1 LRKIIL
7 PILFLLLVSFI
18 SENHVTAQ
26 ENNVLRIQGKNR
38 YDTAIEIS
46 KSTFP
51 EGTDTV
57 VLVTGTDFPDAL
69 SGAPLAFM
77 YNAPILTTTR
87 EKLIDQTANEI
98 KRLGAEKAIIL
109 GGTSAISIEVVNG
122 LKALGLQVERIAGK
136 NRYET
141 SALIA
146 DRIPSDTAILANG
159 QNFPDALATAPYAAK
174 NSYPILLTRSD
185 KLPLEI
191 HRQMRAMTIIAGGQ
205 QAVNDSI
212 LKPFPETIRISG
224 KNRYETNLRIV
235 HYFDKDIQTAY
246 IATGDHFA
254 DALTGSIL
262 ASSHGE
268 PIILVN
274 KDIPLSA
281 QLFFK
286 KLNTQYFNIL
296 GGQNAIS
303 PLAEKTLLE
312 LQSKTFFSL
321 QNPLNFSDLNSE
333 IHHAGILYPDVI
345 FSGEA
350 SEEGIVVPYGNSKI
364 KIDNSMAISNMD
376 FEQIFRVKNQEV
388 SQENTDT
395 SILLDK
401 KDVIIFDKSLKTPIA
416 TLQKGQRLPISAE
429 TNDSFTI
436 NIGGFNAYIRKQDVS
451 LDNGIPILMY
461 HHILKAE
468 ENKIFRN
475 ASTTISDKE
484 FETQMKYLFEND
496 YMPVPLSSMES
507 YLDKRG
513 NLPSN
518 ALVIT
523 FDDGLKSVYKYAFP
537 VLSQYGFRAS
547 EFMITSKIYDHPQEF
562 HPDGLQYISLPE
574 MNEMK
579 EVFEFHSHTN
589 DLHQYNTEKKSYLV
603 LQPET
608 LVEEDLL
615 LSKSMLHNSAYF
627 AYPFGQYNE
636 NTIKL
641 LKKLEYRMAFTT
653 KPGKVKIGD
662 DKFQL
667 NRIAI
672 LPGMTLSTFASK
684 IKN

>member
-1 LRKIIL
+1 MQKKIAS
-7 PILFLLLVSFI
+7 ILFLMVLWILLAT
-18 SENHVTAQ
+18 NVTAQ

-77 YNAPILTTTR
+77 YNAPILTTTQG
-87 EKLIDQTANEI
+87 KLIDQTANEI

-109 GGTSAISIEVVNG
+109 GGTSAISTEVVNG

-246 IATGDHFA
+246 IATGNHFA

-262 ASSHGE
+262 ASVHGE
-268 PIILVN
+268 PIVLVN
-274 KDIPLSA
+274 TDIPLSA

-296 GGQNAIS
+296 GGQNAIG
-303 PLAEKTLLE
+303 PMAEKALLE

-321 QNPLNFSDLNSE
+321 ENPLNFSDLNSE
-333 IHHAGILYPDVI
+333 INDAGILYPDVI
-345 FSGEA
+345 FSGED
-350 SEEGIVVPYGNSKI
+350 SEEDIVVPYGNSKI

-376 FEQIFRVKNQEV
+376 FEQIFMVKNLENNPG
-388 SQENTDT
+388 NTDIT
-395 SILLDK
+395 ILLDK
-401 KDVIIFDKSLKTPIA
+401 EDVNIFDRSLNTPLV
-416 TLQKGQRLPISAE
+416 TLKKGQRLPISAE
-429 TNDSFTI
+429 TNDSFII
-436 NIGGFNAYIRKQDVS
+436 NIGGFNGYIRKQDVS

-461 HHILKAE
+461 HHILKDE

-475 ASTTISDKE
+475 VSTTITDLE
-484 FETQMKYLFEND
+484 FESQMKYLFDNE
-496 YMPVPLSSMES
+496 YIPVTLGTLES
-507 YLDKRG
+507 YLDKRS

-518 ALVIT
+518 AVVIT

-537 VLSQYGFRAS
+537 VLNQYDFRAS
-547 EFMITSKIYDHPQEF
+547 EFMITSKIYDSPQEF

-579 EVFEFHSHTN
+579 EVFEFHSHTD

-603 LQPET
+603 IQPESF
-608 LVEEDLL
+608 VEADLL
-615 LSKSMLHNSAYF
+615 LSKSKLDSSYF

-636 NTIKL
+636 NTISL
-641 LKKLEYRMAFTT
+641 LRKLEYRMAFTT
-653 KPGKVKIGD
+653 KLGKVKIGD